1 MILRLRNLK
10 RSIFAE
16 LTIPAS
22 KSISNRCL
30 IIQSLCNEE
39 FNIENLAPS
48 SDTVLMKEALKSEA
62 KELDLQNAGTTFRF
76 LTAYKSFIGEECILT
91 GSDDMK
97 RRPIAPLVDALKQLG
112 AKIEYLEKENFPP
125 IKIHAAKLTES
136 KASVSA
142 SISSQYI
149 SALLLIAPSLPNGLQ
164 LELKGEILSKPYI
177 EMTINL
183 MKEFGVEVEWKG
195 NTLVV
200 TPQKY
205 VAKDITVEGDWSS
218 ASYWYG
224 LSALCD
230 EAKINLKNL
239 STKSIQG
246 DSVIA
251 DMMQKFGV
259 STMENGSLVIKKELN
274 FKPVD
279 NLSFDFRQYPDLA
292 LTVAVVAAATKVNC
306 ELTGL
311 QSLPIKESDRLKAVC
326 TELKKLNYD
335 CTNRNNDSL
344 IIKKSK
350 SILEPKEMVKT
361 YNDHRIALAFSM
373 LSLHH
378 RFLEIEE
385 PDVINKSYPT
395 YWNDLKEA
403 GFDLKFYD

>member
-30 IIQSLCNEE
+30 IIQSLCDKD
-39 FNIENLAPS
+39 FKIENLAPS
-48 SDTVLMKEALKSEA
+48 SDTVLMEEALKSDA
-62 KELDLQNAGTTFRF
+62 KELDLHNAGTTFRF
-76 LTAYKSFIGEECILT
+76 LTAYKSFLGEECILT

-97 RRPIAPLVDALKQLG
+97 RRHIASLVDALRQLG
-112 AKIEYLEKENFPP
+112 ARIEYLEKENFPP
-125 IKIHAAKLTES
+125 IKIHSAKLTES
-136 KASVSA
+136 RASVSA

-149 SALLLIAPSLPNGLQ
+149 SALLLIAPCLPNGLQ
-164 LELKGEILSKPYI
+164 LELKGEVLSKPYI

-183 MKEFGVEVEWKG
+183 MKEFGVVIDWKE

-200 TPQKY
+200 APQKY
-205 VAKDITVEGDWSS
+205 VAKDIIVEGDWSS

-230 EAKINLKNL
+230 NAKIKLKNL

-246 DSVIA
+246 DNVIA
-251 DMMQKFGV
+251 DMMKKFGV
-259 STMENGSLVIKKELN
+259 KTEENGSLVIKKESD
-274 FKPVD
+274 FKLEN

-292 LTVAVVAAATKVNC
+292 LTVAVVAAATNVDC

-326 TELKKLNYD
+326 TELQKLNYD
-335 CTNRNNDSL
+335 CIIKNNDSL
-344 IIKKSK
+344 IIKRSK
-350 SILEPKEMVKT
+350 PLLEPKEMVNT

-373 LSLHH
+373 LSLRHQ
-378 RFLEIEE
+378 FLEIEDS
-385 PDVINKSYPT
+385 DVINKSYPT
-395 YWNDLKEA
+395 YWDDLKEA